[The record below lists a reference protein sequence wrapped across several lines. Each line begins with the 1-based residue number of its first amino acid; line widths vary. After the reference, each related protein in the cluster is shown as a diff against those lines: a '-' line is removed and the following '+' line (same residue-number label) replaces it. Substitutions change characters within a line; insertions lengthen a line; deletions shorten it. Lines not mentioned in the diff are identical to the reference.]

1 MRRLDLAIPS
11 ERLIGFTIPRENSF
25 LVCDHDEVWL
35 VSVDSST
42 DIETTDY
49 APYEIAARPDFIGW
63 GREDADPI
71 MQTGKSKISYDFDPR
86 ADVLRLQYI
95 VDDTEG
101 EIDFPLLSGDWFA
114 ASFSQEGKLLVL
126 AEPYHLH
133 LYHIAS

>member
-1 MRRLDLAIPS
+1 
-11 ERLIGFTIPRENSF
+11 
-25 LVCDHDEVWL
+25 
-35 VSVDSST
+35 
-42 DIETTDY
+42 
-49 APYEIAARPDFIGW
+49 
-63 GREDADPI
+63 